1 MALMSD
7 VPIDTF
13 IARHR
18 LPPSYSELIEREL
31 PALCA
36 WIDALPISGRARLL
50 GVSGAQGT
58 GKTTLAELLQLTL
71 SASRHWTVV
80 VLSLD
85 DFYLT
90 RAERQRLA
98 REVHP
103 LLATRGVPGTHDVEL
118 LTTALDELRSADAT
132 RSLTVPRFDKATD
145 DRAPQRQW
153 QTVRGP
159 VDLVIL
165 EGWCVGT
172 LAQDD
177 DALAEPVNAL
187 ERQHDPDG
195 RWRRFINRQLSQGY
209 RELFAMLDALVYLQA
224 PDFAAV
230 TRWRWLQE
238 RRLAE
243 RRSGGAIMDREQLT
257 TFLQYFER
265 LTRHNM
271 ATLPAIA
278 DVVITLDAEHRV
290 AASHYR
296 ASGSA
301 KT

>member
-1 MALMSD
+1 MSD
-7 VPIDTF
+7 DPIDAF

-18 LPPSYSELIEREL
+18 LPSSYRELIEREL
-31 PALCA
+31 PALCR
-36 WIDALPISGRARLL
+36 WIGALPAADRTRVV

-58 GKTTLAELLQLTL
+58 GKTTLAELLKLTL
-71 SASRHWTVV
+71 SASQHWHVV

-90 RAERQRLA
+90 HAERERLA
-98 REVHP
+98 RDVHP
-103 LLATRGVPGTHDVEL
+103 LLATRGVPGTHDVTL
-118 LTTALDELRSADAT
+118 LMEVLGKLRQADA
-132 RSLTVPRFDKATD
+132 RLSLSVPRFDKATD
-145 DRAPQRQW
+145 DRLPQQRW
-153 QTVRGP
+153 QTITGP

-172 LAQDD
+172 PPQAES
-177 DALAEPVNAL
+177 ALAEPVNAL
-187 ERQHDPDG
+187 ERQYDPDG
-195 RWRRFINRQLSQGY
+195 RWRQFINRQLRHGY

-238 RRLAE
+238 RRLAD
-243 RRSGGAIMDREQLT
+243 SQNGDAIMNREQLG

-271 ATLPAIA
+271 AALPARA
-278 DVVITLDAEHRV
+278 DVVITLDRDHRV

-296 ASGSA
+296 REG
-301 KT
+301 